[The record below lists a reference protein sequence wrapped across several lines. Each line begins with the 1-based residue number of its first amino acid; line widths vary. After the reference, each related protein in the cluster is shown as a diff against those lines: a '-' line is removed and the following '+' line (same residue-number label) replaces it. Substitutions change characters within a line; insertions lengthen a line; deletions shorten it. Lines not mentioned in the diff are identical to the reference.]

1 MIHLAY
7 LQYYRLVVGQ
17 KQLRSRLEFYFGGN
31 FTGGRASLK
40 VDLIGRDKE
49 PQFLF
54 CLVFFGL

>member
-31 FTGGRASLK
+31 FTGGRGSLM
-40 VDLIGRDKE
+40 VNLTGRDKE
-49 PQFLF
+49 PQFF
-54 CLVFFGL
+54 SFWF